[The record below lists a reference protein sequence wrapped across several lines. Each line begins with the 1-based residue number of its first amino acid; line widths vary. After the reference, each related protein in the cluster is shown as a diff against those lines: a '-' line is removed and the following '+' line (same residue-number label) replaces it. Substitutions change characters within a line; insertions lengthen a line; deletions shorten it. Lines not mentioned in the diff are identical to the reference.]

1 MVNSVLSF
9 HHEGAKGAKNSA
21 EKGVQSEVRV
31 KFLGVT
37 VQVCV
42 NSPAVRLLKFVFR
55 TEGIQ
60 IAVIVFV
67 EFVAFFA
74 GHEFH
79 ELTRIKFS
87 TVSER
92 VKYAA
97 QNETICSFPTR

>member
-1 MVNSVLSF
+1 MRNSQSTIRNPKSQFLR
-9 HHEGAKGAKNSA
+9 
-21 EKGVQSEVRV
+21 VQSEVRV
-31 KFLGVT
+31 NFLGVT

-55 TEGIQ
+55 TDGIQ

-79 ELTRIKFS
+79 ELTRSNFS

-92 VKYAA
+92 VKYTA
-97 QNETICSFPTR
+97 QNETICSFHTR